1 MTYEDLKPYFTGD
14 RHHYYYD
21 KSIKRCKAFAPHA
34 DGVFPCDLIE
44 CRRPNEPMEVKDY
57 RKEIWVPK
65 TKPTFSRILNSLGKI
80 RRSPDWAIAYP
91 KDLQSKFARIR
102 EGETLQ
108 DYCEKKFPYFE
119 SVTNWLF
126 SVCLKPY
133 LTDPNGVILIWPLS
147 TVEPTDFL
155 EPYPVIFECCDVKK
169 FEENDNAVLN
179 DPAGCY
185 YMTKRGNKM
194 VEEKGKAHYVVDAVF
209 IQRYEQIDNK
219 GNYNLVLEYEH
230 GLGYMP
236 CFKLGGVI
244 CEAQGSNY
252 LYESRISGILPEMDE
267 AVREYSDLQAAKVL
281 HVYPEK
287 WQYTSHEC
295 TTCKGTGVRPNPNW
309 QQGCD
314 HSIPVQIECGKC
326 VNGYVSAGP
335 YAIQLVKPADMGKQQ
350 LPTPPAGYV
359 EKDVEIVKL
368 MEDSVRQ
375 HIYDGLA
382 AINFQELAE
391 TPMNESGVAK
401 AVDRDEQNNTVHAI
415 AEDLVKIMDRAY
427 AIIADYR
434 YKGTYSFE
442 EIGEMLPS
450 IAVPEKF
457 DLFSIANLQNDLKA
471 AKDNK
476 LNPVIQNAMEVDY
489 AGKLFNADPTIRD
502 LVALTIKLDPLP
514 SISEDEKMSRLS
526 NKGIL
531 PESYIISS
539 NINEFVQRAIDE
551 DEGFAEKP
559 LKDQK
564 AVMLKYAQEILG
576 KLDIAKQIIDQQ
588 VNEFQEDDSG
598 ENDKGGND
606 SGANDDLDQ
615 IGKLPLAIQQLS
627 LAATRATESG
637 DQALARRLH
646 KKVDELLKSVGV

>member
-1 MTYEDLKPYFTGD
+1 MTYEELKLYFSGD
-14 RHHYYYD
+14 RHHFYY
-21 KSIKRCKAFAPHA
+21 KKAVDNCNAFKPHSE
-34 DGVFPCDLIE
+34 GKFPCELIE
-44 CRRPNEPMEVKDY
+44 CRRPNEPVEVKEY

-65 TKPTFSRILNSLGKI
+65 TKPTFSRIVNSLSKI
-80 RRSPDWAIAYP
+80 RRSPDWIIAYP
-91 KDLQSKFARIR
+91 KDLQNQFAKIR
-102 EGETLQ
+102 EDETLGQ
-108 DYCEKKFPYFE
+108 YCEKKFPYFE

-147 TVEPTDFL
+147 TEVEPTDFL
-155 EPYPVIFECCDVKK
+155 EPYPFIFECCDVVE
-169 FEENDNAVLN
+169 FEAEDHAILN

-185 YMTKRGNKM
+185 YMVKKGNKM
-194 VEEKGKAHYVVDAVF
+194 VEERGKAYFTVDAEF
-209 IQRYEQIDNK
+209 IRKYEQIDNK
-219 GNYNLVLEYEH
+219 GNYNLTIEYPH
-230 GLGYMP
+230 GLSYMP

-244 CEAQGSNY
+244 CEAQGSEY
-252 LYESRISGILPEMDE
+252 LYESRISGILPELDE

-287 WQYTSHEC
+287 WQYTNNEC
-295 TTCKGTGVRPNPNW
+295 TTCKGTGQRINPNW
-309 QQGCD
+309 TQGCD
-314 HSIPVQIECGKC
+314 ASIPNQLDCAACRGV
-326 VNGYVSAGP
+326 GYISAGP
-335 YAIQLVKPADMGKQQ
+335 YAIQLVKPTTAMDGGKQVP
-350 LPTPPAGYV
+350 LPPAGYV

-391 TPMNESGVAK
+391 VPMNESGVAK

-415 AEDLVKIMDRAY
+415 AEDLVKIMDRSY
-427 AIIADYR
+427 AIMADYR
-434 YKGTYSFE
+434 YKHLYSFD
-442 EIGEMLPS
+442 EITEMLPS

-551 DEGFAEKP
+551 DPKFVEKP
-559 LKDQK
+559 LKEQK
-564 AVMLKYAQEILG
+564 AVMLKYAQEVLG
-576 KLDIAKQIIDQQ
+576 KLDTGKKIIDNSLNGME
-588 VNEFQEDDSG
+588 NELE
-598 ENDKGGND
+598 
-606 SGANDDLDQ
+606 
-615 IGKLPLAIQQLS
+615 
-627 LAATRATESG
+627 TEETET
-637 DQALARRLH
+637 AEA
-646 KKVDELLKSVGV
+646 

>member
-1 MTYEDLKPYFTGD
+1 MTYEELKLYFSGD
-14 RHHYYYD
+14 RRHFYYKKTVD
-21 KSIKRCKAFAPHA
+21 NCKAFKPHSE
-34 DGVFPCDLIE
+34 GEFPCELIE
-44 CRRPNEPMEVKDY
+44 CRRPNEPLEVKEY

-65 TKPTFSRILNSLGKI
+65 TKPTFSRIVNSLSKI
-80 RRSPDWAIAYP
+80 RRSPDWVIAYP
-91 KDLQSKFARIR
+91 KDSDRFAKIR
-102 EGETLQ
+102 EEETLEQ
-108 DYCEKKFPYFE
+108 YCEKKFPYFE

-147 TVEPTDFL
+147 TEVEPTNFL
-155 EPYPVIFECCDVKK
+155 EPYPFIFECCDVVE
-169 FEENDNAVLN
+169 FEAEDHAVLN

-185 YMTKRGNKM
+185 YMVKRGNKM
-194 VEEKGKAHYVVDAVF
+194 VEERGKAYFTVDTEF
-209 IQRYEQIDNK
+209 IRKYEQIDNK
-219 GNYNLVLEYEH
+219 GNFNLVTEYAH

-252 LYESRISGILPEMDE
+252 MYESRISGILPELDE

-295 TTCKGTGVRPNPNW
+295 TTCKGTGRRQNPAW
-309 QQGCD
+309 FQGCD
-314 HSIPVQIECGKC
+314 QSIPAQIDCGRC
-326 VNGYVSAGP
+326 TDGYIAPGP
-335 YAIQLVKPADMGKQQ
+335 YAQQLVKPAGVGQQ
-350 LPTPPAGYV
+350 PLPTPPAGYV

-427 AIIADYR
+427 AIMADYR
-434 YKGTYSFE
+434 YKHLYAFE
-442 EIGEMLPS
+442 EITEMLPS

-551 DEGFAEKP
+551 DAKFVEKP
-559 LKDQK
+559 LKEQK
-564 AVMLKYAQEILG
+564 DVMMKYADEVLG
-576 KLDIAKQIIDQQ
+576 KLDTGKKIID
-588 VNEFQEDDSG
+588 NSLNGMED
-598 ENDKGGND
+598 EME
-606 SGANDDLDQ
+606 AEE
-615 IGKLPLAIQQLS
+615 
-627 LAATRATESG
+627 TTEAS
-637 DQALARRLH
+637 
-646 KKVDELLKSVGV
+646 

>member
-14 RHHYYYD
+14 RHHFYYS
-21 KSIKRCKAFAPHA
+21 KSVDNCKAFKPHA
-34 DGVFPCDLIE
+34 DGTYPEKLIE
-44 CRRPNEPMEVKDY
+44 ERRPNEPLEVKEY
-57 RKEIWVPK
+57 RKQIWVPK
-65 TKPTFSRILNSLGKI
+65 TRPTFSRILNSLGKI
-80 RRSPDWAIAYP
+80 RRSPDWSIAYP
-91 KDLQSKFARIR
+91 KNLEQFAKIR
-102 EGETLQ
+102 PGETLK
-108 DYCEKKFPYFE
+108 DYCEFNFPYFE

-133 LTDPNGVILIWPLS
+133 LTDPNGLIFIWPLS
-147 TVEPTDFL
+147 LEVEPTDFL
-155 EPYPVIFECCDVKK
+155 QPFPVIFECCDVK
-169 FEENDNAVLN
+169 EYEAEDHAILN

-194 VEEKGKAHYVVDAVF
+194 VEERGAAYYVVDSVF
-209 IQRYEQIDNK
+209 IQRFEQVDNK
-219 GNYNLVLEYEH
+219 GNFSLTVEYEH

-236 CFKLGGVI
+236 CFKLGGII
-244 CEAQGSNY
+244 CEAQGNNY

-287 WQYTSHEC
+287 WQYTNNEC
-295 TTCKGTGVRPNPNW
+295 TTCKGLGRRQNPAW
-309 QQGCD
+309 SSGCD
-314 HSIPVQIECGKC
+314 ASIPAQVDCETCKGL
-326 VNGYVSAGP
+326 GYIAAGP
-335 YAIQLVKPADMGKQQ
+335 YSVQLVKPLGPMDGNKSV
-350 LPTPPAGYV
+350 PTPPAGYV

-391 TPMNESGVAK
+391 VPMNESGVAK

-415 AEDLVKIMDRAY
+415 AEDLVKIMDRTY
-427 AIIADYR
+427 GIIADYR

-442 EIGEMLPS
+442 EIDGMLPS

-514 SISEDEKMSRLS
+514 GISEDEKMSRLS

-531 PESYIISS
+531 PQSYIISS

-551 DEGFAEKP
+551 NDKFPTLP

-564 AVMLKYAQEILG
+564 EVMVGYALEILG
-576 KLDIAKQIIDQQ
+576 KLDTARSIIEQQ
-588 VNEFQEDDSG
+588 LNQPLDNG
-598 ENDKGGND
+598 EENQPT
-606 SGANDDLDQ
+606 NDDLDQ

-627 LAATRATESG
+627 LAATRAVESG
-637 DQALARRLH
+637 DNALAARLN
-646 KKVDELLKSVGV
+646 KKIDELLKAVGI